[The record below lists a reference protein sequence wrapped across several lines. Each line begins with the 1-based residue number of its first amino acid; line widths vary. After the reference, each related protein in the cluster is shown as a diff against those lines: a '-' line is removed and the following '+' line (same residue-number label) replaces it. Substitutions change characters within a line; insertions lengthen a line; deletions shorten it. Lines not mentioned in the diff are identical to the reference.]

1 MTGKDRMV
9 ADLKAQHEANRKEYE
24 DKQRKARIEAKE
36 PIVDPA
42 LFTHLENNRR
52 AAPPQQ
58 QSEQPPRPQ
67 TQAQGAPSKAP
78 SAAQRPAPK
87 AQSARKAPKKAP
99 RRDSAAI
106 NPEAARAAAA
116 RRAAEEERRKREDA
130 EKAKKKEEKKNT
142 VLAIRHAVMGYF
154 GVFICILLIICGIAA
169 SVFLFG
175 LTSHDEA
182 EPLPDKL
189 VCYMGKDKT
198 TVPYSSVYI
207 NGKYF
212 VNMSD
217 IAARVGFTASGDSAT
232 MIFSAPPNE
241 KAIFTVGAGY
251 ALVNGASVNMGAPC
265 FLRDGSL
272 WVSADFADRYVS
284 GVSVTVSEDKKTL
297 TVEIG
302 EECSFLLKNESPL
315 DTPTVDKLPPSV
327 VILPSDTPRYEF
339 TKDLTSYYKYMDPAD
354 RDAFL
359 LLINPSHPFDAT
371 YEPPEL
377 TNVLNVKKG
386 KNYTMSLYAE
396 KALEALFIEMY
407 AAGYTDVVVTMAY
420 RSYEAQEKQFNTY
433 VYNERYYY
441 RTHFETTGKWF
452 SDDAYEVLGES
463 YIKEKYISKGKTT
476 LTKDDAER
484 VVRSYSAAPGTGDHQ
499 TGFSCD
505 MHNLSSTSVKFAQEE
520 AYAWLLENAHKFGFI
535 QRYPKDK
542 EKITGMGFEPYHWRF
557 VGQYHAAVMHENGLC
572 LEEYVALME

>member
-9 ADLKAQHEANRKEYE
+9 ADLRAQHEANRKEYE

-36 PIVDPA
+36 PLVDPA

-52 AAPPQQ
+52 SAPPQQ
-58 QSEQPPRPQ
+58 PRQPQQPPRPQ
-67 TQAQGAPSKAP
+67 VRAQAQGAPSA
-78 SAAQRPAPK
+78 RPAPHK
-87 AQSARKAPKKAP
+87 PAR
-99 RRDSAAI
+99 REGAATS
-106 NPEAARAAAA
+106 PEAARAAA
-116 RRAAEEERRKREDA
+116 RRAADEERRKREKA
-130 EKAKKKEEKKNT
+130 EKAKKKEERKNT
-142 VLAIRHAVMGYF
+142 VLAIRHAVVGYF

-169 SVFLFG
+169 SVFLLG
-175 LTSHDEA
+175 LTSHDGA
-182 EPLPDKL
+182 QTLPDKL
-189 VCYMGKDKT
+189 ICYMGKDKT

-217 IAARVGFTASGDSAT
+217 IAARGGLTASGDSET
-232 MIFSAPPNE
+232 MIFSVPPDE
-241 KAIFTVGAGY
+241 KAIFTVGAGH
-251 ALVNGASVNMGAPC
+251 AIVNGASVNMGAPC

-272 WVSADFADRYVS
+272 WVSADFANRYVS
-284 GVSVTVSEDKKTL
+284 GVSITVSDDKTTL

-302 EECSFLLKNESPL
+302 EECSFLLKNEAPL

-339 TKDLTSYYKYMDPAD
+339 TKDLSSYYKYMDPAD

-371 YEPPEL
+371 YEPPHL
-377 TNVLNVKKG
+377 TSVLNVKKG

-396 KALEALFIEMY
+396 KSLEALFVEMY

-420 RSYEAQEKQFNTY
+420 RSYETQEKQFNIY

-441 RTHFETTGKWF
+441 RTNFETTGKWF
-452 SDDAYEVLGES
+452 SDAAYATLGES
-463 YIKEKYISKGKTT
+463 YIKEKYVSKGKTV
-476 LTKDDAER
+476 LTKEDAER
-484 VVRSYSAAPGTGDHQ
+484 VVKSYSAAPGTGDHQ

-505 MHNLSSTSVKFAQEE
+505 MHNLSSTSVKFENEE

-535 QRYPKDK
+535 LRYPKDK
-542 EKITGMGFEPYHWRF
+542 EKITGMSFEPYHWRF

-572 LEEYVALME
+572 LEEYVAMME